1 MFEERIKTH
10 HSAMADAKQ
19 YAMGPRKVVQVLTQL
34 KPDREVKEKATIY
47 IHVPF
52 CNKICSFCNMR
63 RRLQQPLSHYHEL
76 IIKEIEAYS
85 MLPYIQDITFD
96 AIYFGGGTPTTL
108 SAEALSLILRAL
120 HKYFNLTKEVEIT
133 VETTVTELTREKIK
147 ALKDGGVTRLSVGV
161 QTFNDR
167 GRKLMGRIGS
177 GETAYNKLKELKA
190 AGFKTISMDLI
201 YNYEGQT
208 LEELV
213 EDLEKIAALELDGF
227 SMYSLIDMK
236 QTTISKAQSL
246 SEDKKRFDTIAKT
259 MMDRGYRFLELT
271 KMVRGDEYKYVMN
284 RHVGADTL
292 PLGAGAGG
300 SLGGLMLMNDVQ
312 LEKYEESV
320 LNFEEKQGMLFAKGY
335 QNLSRFKG
343 MIQTLKLPEDTSLYK
358 NKEAYEK
365 IVEEML
371 QKGYIE
377 QKENH
382 YHLTTEGVFWGNNIS
397 RTLYELS
404 QH

>member
-1 MFEERIKTH
+1 MFKERIKTH

-19 YAMGPRKVVQVLTQL
+19 YVMGPRKVVELLTQL
-34 KPDREVKEKATIY
+34 KPDIEVKEKATIY

-52 CNKICSFCNMR
+52 CNKICTFCNMR
-63 RRLQQPLSHYHEL
+63 RRLQQPLSYYHEL

-108 SAEALSLILRAL
+108 SAEALSLILSAL
-120 HKYFNLTKEVEIT
+120 HNYFNLTKDVEIT
-133 VETTVTELTREKIK
+133 VETTVTELTHEKIK
-147 ALKDGGVTRLSVGV
+147 VLKEGGVTRLSVGV

-208 LEELV
+208 LEELIG
-213 EDLEKIAALELDGF
+213 DLEKIAALELDGF

-236 QTTISKAQSL
+236 QTTISKAQSIE
-246 SEDKKRFDTIAKT
+246 EDKKCFDTIAST
-259 MMDRGYRFLELT
+259 MMEKGYRFLELT

-284 RHVGADTL
+284 RHIGADTL

-300 SLGGLMLMNDVQ
+300 SLGGLMLMNDIE
-312 LEKYEESV
+312 LEKYEEAV
-320 LNFEEKQGMLFAKGY
+320 LHFEEKQGMLFAKEY
-335 QNLSRFKG
+335 QKLNCFKG
-343 MIQTLKLPEDTSLYK
+343 AIQTLKLPEDISFYK
-358 NKEAYEK
+358 DQKAYKE
-365 IVEEML
+365 IIEEML
-371 QKGYIE
+371 QRGYIE
-377 QKENH
+377 KKKEN
-382 YHLTTEGVFWGNNIS
+382 YQLTTEGIFWGNNIS
-397 RTLYELS
+397 RILYELS